1 MLKLLS
7 LFLESRCPFCD
18 RVAYPKGNRTATDFI
33 CEYCLKKLL
42 SHQLSQGDR
51 RKYWHDLSLFAW
63 GKYDGQLKRAIA
75 LLKYDNNPE
84 IGSLLGKLLGQAWL
98 NSGLNKSLSQVTVV
112 PIPLHQ
118 SKLKS
123 RGFNQAEIIAKGFC
137 QRSGYSLNSQAL
149 IRTRQTKAMFDLNPE
164 ERKKNLQRAFKL
176 GKKLPQHPVLLVDD
190 IYTTG
195 TTVRESATVLQ
206 QHEIKVVGVVA
217 IAKAGNNTSSNKFHN
232 R

>member
-1 MLKLLS
+1 MNSGKTKSMLQQLLS
-7 LFLESRCPFCD
+7 VFLESRCPFCD
-18 RVAYPKGNRTATDFI
+18 RTTSDSI

-42 SHQLSQGDR
+42 SHQLSQDDR
-51 RKYWHDLSLFAW
+51 RKYWQNMSLFAW

-149 IRTRQTKAMFDLNPE
+149 IRTKQTKAMFDLNPE
-164 ERKKNLQRAFKL
+164 ERKKNLQKAFKL

-206 QHEIKVVGVVA
+206 QQEIEVVGVMA
-217 IAKAGNNTSSNKFHN
+217 IAKAGN

>member
-7 LFLESRCPFCD
+7 VFLESRCPFC
-18 RVAYPKGNRTATDFI
+18 NRTATDSI
-33 CEYCLKKLL
+33 CEYCQKKLS

-51 RKYWHDLSLFAW
+51 HKYWHDLSLFVW

-75 LLKYDNNPE
+75 LLKYDNHPD
-84 IGSLLGKLLGQAWL
+84 IGSLLGELLGQAWL
-98 NSGLNKSLSQVTVV
+98 NSGLNKSRSPVTVV
-112 PIPLHQ
+112 PIPLHP

-123 RGFNQAEIIAKGFC
+123 RGFNQAEIIARGFC

-149 IRTRQTKAMFDLNPE
+149 IRTKQTKAMFDLNPE

-176 GKKLPQHPVLLVDD
+176 GKKLPRHPVLLVDD

-206 QHEIKVVGVVA
+206 QHEIEVVGVMA
-217 IAKAGNNTSSNKFHN
+217 IAKAGNK
-232 R
+232 

>member
-7 LFLESRCPFCD
+7 LFLESHCPFCD
-18 RVAYPKGNRTATDFI
+18 RTTTDSV
-33 CEYCLKKLL
+33 CEYCLKKLS
-42 SHQLSQGDR
+42 SHQLSQSDR
-51 RKYWHDLSLFAW
+51 RKYWHDTSLFAW

-84 IGSLLGKLLGQAWL
+84 IGSLLGKLLGHAWL

-164 ERKKNLQRAFKL
+164 ERKKNLQQAFKL
-176 GKKLPQHPVLLVDD
+176 GKKLPRHPVLLVDD
-190 IYTTG
+190 LYTTG

-206 QHEIKVVGVVA
+206 QHEIEVVGVMA
-217 IAKAGNNTSSNKFHN
+217 IAKAGNNTSSNKFYN

>member
-1 MLKLLS
+1 MNSGKTKSMLQQLLS
-7 LFLESRCPFCD
+7 VFLESRCPFCD
-18 RVAYPKGNRTATDFI
+18 RTTSDSI

-42 SHQLSQGDR
+42 SHQLSQDDR

-84 IGSLLGKLLGQAWL
+84 IGSVLGKLLGQAWL
-98 NSGLNKSLSQVTVV
+98 NSGLNKSLSQITVV

-149 IRTRQTKAMFDLNPE
+149 IRTKQTKAMFDLNPE
-164 ERKKNLQRAFKL
+164 ERKKNLQKAFKL

-206 QHEIKVVGVVA
+206 QQEIEVVGVMA
-217 IAKAGNNTSSNKFHN
+217 IAKAGN

>member
-1 MLKLLS
+1 MNRGKTKSMLKQLLS
-7 LFLESRCPFCD
+7 VFLESRCPFC
-18 RVAYPKGNRTATDFI
+18 NRTTADSI

-42 SHQLSQGDR
+42 SHQLSKGDR

-84 IGSLLGKLLGQAWL
+84 IGSVLGKLLGQAWL

-149 IRTRQTKAMFDLNPE
+149 IRTKQTKAMFDLNPE
-164 ERKKNLQRAFKL
+164 ERKKNLQKAFKL

-206 QHEIKVVGVVA
+206 QQKIEVIGVVA
-217 IAKAGNNTSSNKFHN
+217 IAKAGN

>member
-1 MLKLLS
+1 MLQQLLS
-7 LFLESRCPFCD
+7 VFLESRCPFCD
-18 RVAYPKGNRTATDFI
+18 RTTSDSI

-42 SHQLSQGDR
+42 SHQLSQDDR
-51 RKYWHDLSLFAW
+51 RKYWQNMSLFAW

-149 IRTRQTKAMFDLNPE
+149 IRTKQTKAMFDLNPE
-164 ERKKNLQRAFKL
+164 ERKKNLQKAFKL

-206 QHEIKVVGVVA
+206 QQEIEVVGVMA
-217 IAKAGNNTSSNKFHN
+217 IAKAGN